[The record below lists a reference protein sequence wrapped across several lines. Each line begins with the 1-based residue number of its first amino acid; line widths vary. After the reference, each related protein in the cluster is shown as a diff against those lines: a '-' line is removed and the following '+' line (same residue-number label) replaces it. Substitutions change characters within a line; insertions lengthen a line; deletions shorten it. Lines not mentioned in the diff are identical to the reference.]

1 MMVNSYMDS
10 VRVRDIVALP
20 ETPSL
25 RTGAGHGHFRGFN
38 RERPKKD
45 AWAKR
50 RKRAKMKKAS
60 RKRNRG

>member
-1 MMVNSYMDS
+1 MMVNSYLESMS
-10 VRVRDIVALP
+10 MRDIASPP

>member
-1 MMVNSYMDS
+1 MMVNSYLED
-10 VRVRDIVALP
+10 VRVRGIVATP
-20 ETPSL
+20 ETLSL
-25 RTGAGHGHFRGFN
+25 RTGAGHGHFRGLN

-45 AWAKR
+45 AWAEK